1 MGDPILLKPAG
12 ERVASDMEVLVS
24 WSSSSSSKQPSS
36 SSDLEAVEELS
47 GTPKQ
52 ARGRR
57 YEYGNQMILFPFLF
71 HTL

>member
-36 SSDLEAVEELS
+36 SSDLEAVEESLEGWRS
-47 GTPKQ
+47 
-52 ARGRR
+52 
-57 YEYGNQMILFPFLF
+57 
-71 HTL
+71 